1 MVVSLLH
8 VPIMLSMHVLF
19 VLGRRPRTRE
29 PVNPH
34 HLSSK
39 GGTER
44 ESEKERTFLYVC
56 VYIYMVLRNEYIILY
71 YDESVK
77 MKSAHA
83 RLREKDFA
91 QYVARDRMH
100 PAVNHPMSH
109 LNMVFLA
116 RV

>member
-39 GGTER
+39 GGRER

-56 VYIYMVLRNEYIILY
+56 VYIYMVLRNEYIILCRY
-71 YDESVK
+71 YDECQNEVSSCETSRK
-77 MKSAHA
+77 
-83 RLREKDFA
+83 RLRAIRGESQNA
-91 QYVARDRMH
+91 
-100 PAVNHPMSH
+100 PCN
-109 LNMVFLA
+109 
-116 RV
+116 

>member
-39 GGTER
+39 GGRER
-44 ESEKERTFLYVC
+44 ERVKKRELFYTY
-56 VYIYMVLRNEYIILY
+56 VYIYIYGI
-71 YDESVK
+71 K
-77 MKSAHA
+77 K
-83 RLREKDFA
+83 
-91 QYVARDRMH
+91 
-100 PAVNHPMSH
+100 
-109 LNMVFLA
+109 
-116 RV
+116 